1 MTNSYPLSPDAD
13 TAFRSLLDTA
23 FCGR

>member
-1 MTNSYPLSPDAD
+1 MTNSYPLSPAAD
-13 TAFRSLLDTA
+13 TAFRRLLDAA